1 MGSAQRLL
9 AGTSTALIVA
19 TALVSAQG
27 LPTIPRQA
35 FGGSVTPAYDGWYEN
50 QDGTRTYLMGYYSRN
65 TSAEVDIPIGP
76 NNHFEPGEPDRG
88 QPTHFYPN
96 RSFGMFSIKLPANI
110 PASEKLWWVLTANGV
125 TQRVPLN
132 GAAEYTITPSKASEE
147 SPGGKYN
154 APPILRFTEKG
165 AGVQAPV
172 ASMATAVPRTATVGQ
187 PMPLE
192 MWVEDDGLYS
202 TGSNAPLG
210 REPKMIELKVGKY
223 RGPGEVKVGEGLD
236 KMMTLKGG
244 KPSEPYAAKA
254 STTLTFS
261 EPGDYFVHVTV
272 LDLSG
277 PGGGSAGC
285 CWTTGMLKVAVAGA
299 AGSTAQ

>member
-1 MGSAQRLL
+1 MTKRLL
-9 AGTSTALIVA
+9 ASTTAALLMA
-19 TALVSAQG
+19 AALVSAQG

-35 FGGSVTPAYDGWYEN
+35 FGGSVSPAYDGWYDN
-50 QDGTRTYLMGYYSRN
+50 PDGTRTYLMGYYSRN
-65 TSAEVDIPIGP
+65 TSAELDIPIGP

-96 RSFGMFSIKLPANI
+96 RAFGMFSIKLPANT
-110 PASEKLWWVLTANGV
+110 PATEKLWWVLTANGI

-132 GAAEYTITPSKASEE
+132 GAAEYNITASRASEE

-154 APPILRFTEKG
+154 TPPILRFSENG
-165 AGVQAPV
+165 PAIQLPV
-172 ASMATAVPRTATVGQ
+172 ASMATAVARTATVGK

-192 MWVEDDGLYS
+192 MWVEDDGLYA
-202 TGSNAPLG
+202 TGSNAPLA
-210 REPKMIELKVGKY
+210 RDQKIIEFKVGKY
-223 RGPGEVKVGEGLD
+223 RGPGTVKVGEGLD

-244 KPSEPYAAKA
+244 KPSEPYAGKA

-261 EPGDYFVHVTV
+261 EAGDYFVHVTV

-277 PGGGSAGC
+277 PGGGSTGC
-285 CWTTGMLKVAVAGA
+285 CWTTGMLNVAVKDGPATTAG
-299 AGSTAQ
+299 Q